1 MIKETFT
8 ADPEKDTQKLE
19 YQTSDGTYIT
29 KITDFKHVSIVARE
43 KLCHKLFKTRKRII
57 YLHNYNKQ
65 FLA

>member
-29 KITDFKHVSIVARE
+29 KITDFKHVSI
-43 KLCHKLFKTRKRII
+43 FKISTL
-57 YLHNYNKQ
+57 YL
-65 FLA
+65 